1 MKSHPRTPEPQEVEL
16 KLSLPGADSAALA
29 KRLGKLPWLA
39 RRKATRQ
46 SLHTTYFD
54 TVDQHLRQRK
64 AALRL
69 RRIGN
74 AANPQWL
81 QTLKTSA
88 ADDSAL
94 SRRGEWE
101 TTVPSAALSLPALNS
116 TPWTHMDPQGH
127 LFGSLAPCF
136 VTDFERTS
144 WLLTRP
150 DGSVVELALDIGH
163 IDANGRQAPICEIEL
178 ELKSGQAAALFEV
191 AHLIAST
198 LAVLPANQSKAER
211 GFLLAQDSLNQP
223 TRANPRPFGQTM
235 SKVGL
240 AQQVLREMFAQFT
253 NNLNALRSSDD
264 PELVHQARVGWRR
277 FKSAL
282 RLFKKLPEIANA
294 PAWPELQALL
304 SFLGELRNLE
314 VALNET
320 LPALANGYCQGDKQ
334 RAESWLAMLS
344 TLTQAAVLQRKAVRY
359 AMQEPGV
366 GANLLVITEWLEN
379 LSSSENDVLMDRRLL
394 RQWAKRRVLRLNK
407 RLATAQQAS
416 DTLAQQHRVRIHAK
430 RLRYG
435 VNALRDLL
443 PERIADF
450 CNEKAAILQ
459 TNIGAKRDLL
469 QASVLV
475 ATLASNPGLVDYLR
489 GVVIG
494 AGLTDASGLPASK

>member
-29 KRLGKLPWLA
+29 KRLGKLPLLA
-39 RRKATRQ
+39 RRKATTQ

-54 TVDQHLRQRK
+54 TVDQHLRQRR
-64 AALRL
+64 AILRL
-69 RRIGN
+69 RRIGS
-74 AANPQWL
+74 ALNPQWL

-101 TTVPSAALSLPALNS
+101 TTVPSAALSLSALNS
-116 TPWTHMDPQGH
+116 TPWTQMDPRGH
-127 LFGSLAPCF
+127 LFGSLVPCF

-144 WLLTRP
+144 WVLTRP

-163 IDANGRQAPICEIEL
+163 IEANGRQTPICEIEL
-178 ELKSGQAAALFEV
+178 ELKSGQATALFEV
-191 AHLIAST
+191 AHHIAST
-198 LAVLPANQSKAER
+198 VAVLPANQSKAER
-211 GFLLAQDSLNQP
+211 GFLLAQNSLAQP
-223 TRANPRPFGQTM
+223 TRANPRHFGQAL
-235 SKVGL
+235 SKIEL
-240 AQQVLREMFAQFT
+240 AQQVLRETFAQFT
-253 NNLNALRSSDD
+253 NNLNVLCSSED

-282 RLFKKLPEIANA
+282 RLFKKLPEVADG

-320 LPALANGYCQGDKQ
+320 LPALASGYCQGDKQ
-334 RAESWLAMLS
+334 RTESWLAMLS
-344 TLTQAAVLQRKAVRY
+344 SLMQAAALQRKAVRY

-379 LSSSENDVLMDRRLL
+379 LSVSENAVPMNMRLL
-394 RQWAKRRVLRLNK
+394 RQWAKRRVLRLNR

-416 DTLAQQHRVRIHAK
+416 DTPEQQHRVRIHAK

-435 VNALRDLL
+435 VNALQDLL

-450 CNEKAAILQ
+450 CSEKAAILQ
-459 TNIGAKRDLL
+459 TNIGSKRDLL

-475 ATLASNPGLVDYLR
+475 ATLAPNPGLVDYLR
-489 GVVIG
+489 GVVVG
-494 AGLTDASGLPASK
+494 AGLTDASGLAASK